1 MSTGE
6 IFKVDTEVDIIDHD
20 GVVEVWPDVEAAD
33 LKEIEQFV
41 NEGAFTKIY
50 RSAWTDDMVFV
61 DAIWVRKYKRLSDRK
76 RIVKSRMCARGFLDD
91 KQKDKLATRSTTATR
106 LSQRLLLSQAAMNGF
121 DLESLDVAGAF
132 LKGFTFDKIQ
142 QILRQKGITTPTRK
156 VVIFPPA
163 NVWRHLAKLS
173 KDLAVDPHRIVDY
186 GLLCNKPVYGLNDA
200 PLAWQL
206 CLHEYASQLDENT
219 FIWKLHGTMIA
230 IATTHVDDLAVAS
243 DKDWLREFHQGLLAW
258 FGKVTRQVLPFAHCG
273 ALYEQIEDGY
283 KVSQKEFCKKIKPVE
298 VPKKLDQQQ
307 LTAEEV
313 TSFRSALGAL
323 LWLTSTRLDLIADVS
338 AAQIKHLH
346 MVNAVVKKAQ
356 LKQNV
361 DLGLYYRKFK
371 TNRQRLACIHDA
383 SSGQITRT
391 RRSTGAASGRLPQV
405 LQESPQQTEDEQ
417 ADADR

>member
-1 MSTGE
+1 MEQDLQFLLAYRHIANHKLCVTMDFPDVWSIHLGLTKNDGE
-6 IFKVDTEVDIIDHD
+6 EELKKLEEKRQGKVARMAQLLFHVDTEVDIIDHD

-206 CLHEYASQLDENT
+206 CLHEYL
-219 FIWKLHGTMIA
+219 
-230 IATTHVDDLAVAS
+230 
-243 DKDWLREFHQGLLAW
+243 
-258 FGKVTRQVLPFAHCG
+258 
-273 ALYEQIEDGY
+273 EQIG
-283 KVSQKEFCKKIKPVE
+283 
-298 VPKKLDQQQ
+298 
-307 LTAEEV
+307 
-313 TSFRSALGAL
+313 GA
-323 LWLTSTRLDLIADVS
+323 
-338 AAQIKHLH
+338 
-346 MVNAVVKKAQ
+346 
-356 LKQNV
+356 
-361 DLGLYYRKFK
+361 
-371 TNRQRLACIHDA
+371 
-383 SSGQITRT
+383 
-391 RRSTGAASGRLPQV
+391 
-405 LQESPQQTEDEQ
+405 
-417 ADADR
+417 